1 MKANTNTLDLANLR
15 IFDVIPFYEEY
26 DIMRVIYRR
35 MDARSGY
42 LRFEIN
48 GKTPDNTPYVAT
60 RVFTIKNCVRI
71 AREIRDINQHHIDCG
86 IGDAHEISFEN
97 FGKLLD

>member
-1 MKANTNTLDLANLR
+1 MKANTNTIDFGNLR

-26 DIMRVIYRR
+26 DIKRVIYRR

-48 GKTPDNTPYVAT
+48 GKTPENTPFAAT
-60 RVFTIKNCVRI
+60 RVFTTKNCVRL
-71 AREIRDINQHHIDCG
+71 AREIRDTNQHHIDCG
-86 IGDAHEISFEN
+86 ICDAHEISFEN